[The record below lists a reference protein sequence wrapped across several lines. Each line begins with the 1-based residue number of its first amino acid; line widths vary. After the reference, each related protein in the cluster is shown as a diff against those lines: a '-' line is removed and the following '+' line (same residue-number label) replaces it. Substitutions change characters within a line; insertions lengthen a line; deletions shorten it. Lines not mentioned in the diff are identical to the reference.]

1 MGRLRLREDGDFFA
15 PHIQQVG
22 NQDLPQSEVSGFV
35 DFPMGSPSEE
45 WMGGGAVEGRV
56 EQEDRQRHSMS
67 SRKPQ
72 GTESECQSVCK
83 TE

>member
-15 PHIQQVG
+15 PHIQQVE

-35 DFPMGSPSEE
+35 DFPLGSPSEE
-45 WMGGGAVEGRV
+45 WMGGAVEGRV

-72 GTESECQSVCK
+72 GTERESVSVNV
-83 TE
+83 